1 MFICG
6 SRSAMNIVYTILSI
20 IGAVGLFIFGM
31 KIMSEGIQRFAGKA
45 MQSIVNKVASST
57 FKGILTGFLTTS
69 LIQSSSA
76 ATVMIVSFAN
86 AGIFKLRQAISLIMG
101 ANIGT
106 TVTAWLFL
114 VFGFSKIG
122 VSGYMWPLLAIATPL
137 VFIRRN
143 NLQLLGRVLFGF
155 CIMFLGLGQL
165 KLFFQALS
173 LQENNE
179 FLSFLYGL
187 SEMGM
192 VSILLFIFIGTV
204 LTIIVQSSTVAMGF
218 TLAFCSSGLPLELG
232 IALVLGE
239 NLGTTSTANIA
250 ALVANIHGKRAARA
264 HTLFNLI
271 SIAWFLIF
279 YYPLVNLVDTVISWS
294 NLGSPLQN
302 SKPEA
307 LAAALAFTHTFV
319 NITNTI
325 LTAPFIGKIEQF
337 ICKISKA
344 KNQKDEEYNLSY
356 MEQGITSTSG
366 LYVLEAKKQLVMFA
380 IMLRKMSEY
389 VNQLIANPD
398 PDLNEDLFV
407 KLEHYEKVTHKVQ
420 EEVSTYLAK
429 ISANDLSESMA
440 LDLKTMLFVVNEME
454 RCAIKFLEMSSIIKE
469 KNTENIWFN
478 STQRESLKSLFILL
492 DKALDLMYQKLK
504 HSNTS
509 SNESNHLQILT
520 QISGQFKQY
529 KADYLKEMTQANM
542 HIKSGLFYYELLN
555 LCDKISKH
563 IGQISSRKI

>member
-6 SRSAMNIVYTILSI
+6 SRSVMNIVYTILSI

-31 KIMSEGIQRFAGKA
+31 KVMSEGIQRFAGKA
-45 MQSIVNKVASST
+45 MQQIVNKVASST

-143 NLQLLGRVLFGF
+143 NLQVLGRVLFGF

-165 KLFFQALS
+165 KQFFQALS

-179 FLSFLYGL
+179 FLLFLYGL

-337 ICKISKA
+337 VCKISKA
-344 KNQKDEEYNLSY
+344 KSQKDEEYNLSY

-398 PDLNEDLFV
+398 PDLNEDLFT

-429 ISANDLSESMA
+429 ISANDLSDSMA
-440 LDLKTMLFVVNEME
+440 LELKSMLFVVNEME

-469 KNTENIWFN
+469 KNKEKIWFN
-478 STQRESLKSLFILL
+478 SQQREALKSLFILL
-492 DKALDLMYQKLK
+492 DKALDLMYQQLK
-504 HSNTS
+504 QAQAKPDLTKYLSLQEQINT
-509 SNESNHLQILT
+509 
-520 QISGQFKQY
+520 QFKLH
-529 KADYLKEMTQANM
+529 KSNYLNEITQTNM
-542 HIKSGLFYYELLN
+542 HVKSGLFYYELLN
-555 LCDKISKH
+555 YCDKISKH
-563 IGQISSRKI
+563 IAHISSRKI